1 MQPQS
6 MIYPNYLEI
15 LKQELVPATGCTE
28 PIAIAYAAAKARDIL
43 GHIPDRAHIQ
53 VSGNIIKNTKS
64 VVVPN
69 TGGLKGIRAC
79 VAAGVVAGKP
89 ERQLEVI
96 AAVTHQQRNAIQSY
110 LAEVPIEVEPLHSD
124 YTFDL
129 VLTLWCKQNS
139 AQIRISQFHTNIVEI
154 KKDDQLI
161 FNAQDDTPSVT
172 TPSVDRTS
180 LRVDRIIAFADEVDL
195 TDVRPLLEK
204 QINYNTRIANAGLQG
219 DWGAN
224 IGSVLLD
231 TWGHDIKTRAK
242 AMAAA
247 GSDARMSGCELPVI
261 IVTGSG
267 NQGIATSLPVIEYA
281 YERKVEPDQ
290 LLRALIVANLIA
302 VHLKTGVGW
311 LSAFCGAVS
320 AGTGAAAGIAYLHG
334 ESEDVIEH
342 TIVNTLGSV
351 SGIICDG
358 AKPACASKIAASVE
372 AGILG
377 FHMAQKGQNFKAG
390 EGIVAAEIEKTIEN
404 IGRLGRD
411 GMRETDKEI
420 LQMML
425 QEDTVSQAAP

>member
-1 MQPQS
+1 MQAPSLIFQ
-6 MIYPNYLEI
+6 NYLEI

-28 PIAIAYAAAKARDIL
+28 PIAIAYAAAKARDVL
-43 GHIPDRAHIQ
+43 GEIPDRAHIQ

-69 TGGLKGIRAC
+69 TGELKGIRAC
-79 VAAGVVAGKP
+79 IAAGVIAGKA

-96 AAVTHQQRNAIQSY
+96 SAVTHQQRGDIQSY
-110 LAEVPIEVEPLHSD
+110 LAQVPIDVQPLDSD

-129 VLTLWCKQNS
+129 IVTLSCQSNT
-139 AQIRISQFHTNIVEI
+139 AQVRISQFHTNIVEI
-154 KKDDQLI
+154 RKDDHLI
-161 FNAQDDTPSVT
+161 FNAQNNSLVANAHP
-172 TPSVDRTS
+172 VDRTT
-180 LRVDRIIAFADEVDL
+180 LQIREIIAFADEVDL
-195 TDVRPLLEK
+195 EEVRPLVEK

-231 TWGHDIKTRAK
+231 TWGHDVKNRAK

-247 GSDARMSGCELPVI
+247 GSDARMGGCELPVI

-281 YERKVEPDQ
+281 FELKADRDQ
-290 LLRALIVANLIA
+290 LLRALIVANLVA
-302 VHLKTGVGW
+302 VHIKTGIGW

-334 ESEDVIEH
+334 ETPEVINH
-342 TIVNTLGSV
+342 TIANTLGSV

-377 FHMAQKGQNFKAG
+377 FHMARKGQHFQAG
-390 EGIVAAEIEKTIEN
+390 EGIIAAEIEKTIEN
-404 IGRLGRD
+404 VGRLGRI
-411 GMRETDKEI
+411 GMRETDTEI
-420 LQMML
+420 LHMML
-425 QEDTVSQAAP
+425 EEDTAAPTA